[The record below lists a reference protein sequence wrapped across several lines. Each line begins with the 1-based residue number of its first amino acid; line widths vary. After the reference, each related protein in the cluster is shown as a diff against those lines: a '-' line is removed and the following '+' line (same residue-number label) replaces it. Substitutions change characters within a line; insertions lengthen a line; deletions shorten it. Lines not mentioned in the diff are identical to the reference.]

1 MKDFMA
7 EFSVLASY
15 PANSVLFLARL
26 AVAYGFTMPAMM
38 KIEQIKATQ
47 AWFESIGIPFAS
59 LMAPLVSGIELAGI
73 VLLTLGLFTRL
84 ISLLLM
90 CVMAGAIVFVHF
102 QHGFSTADNGF
113 EIPLY
118 YFLFL
123 FVFATFGPGKYSI
136 DCLLFKEECHA

>member
-7 EFSVLASY
+7 EFGVLASY
-15 PANSVLFLARL
+15 PANIVLLLARL

-38 KIEQIKATQ
+38 KIEQIEATQ
-47 AWFESIGIPFAS
+47 MWFESIGIPFAS

-73 VLLTLGLFTRL
+73 VLLTLGLFTRF

-90 CVMAGAIVFVHF
+90 CVMAGAIAFVHF
-102 QHGFSTADNGF
+102 QHGFATAQNGF

-123 FVFATFGPGKYSI
+123 FIFATFGPGKYSI
-136 DCLLFKEECHA
+136 DCLISKEECHA

>member
-7 EFSVLASY
+7 EFGVLASY

-47 AWFESIGIPFAS
+47 TWFESIGIPFAS

>member
-7 EFSVLASY
+7 EFGVLVSY

-38 KIEQIKATQ
+38 KIEQIEATQ
-47 AWFESIGIPFAS
+47 AWFESIGIPFAAF
-59 LMAPLVSGIELAGI
+59 MAPFVSAIELAGI
-73 VLLTLGLFTRL
+73 VLLTLGLFTRF

-102 QHGFSTADNGF
+102 QHGFSTANNGF

-123 FVFATFGPGKYSI
+123 FIFATFGPGKYSI

>member
-7 EFSVLASY
+7 EFGVLASY
-15 PANSVLFLARL
+15 PANIVLLLARL

-38 KIEQIKATQ
+38 KIEQIEATQ
-47 AWFESIGIPFAS
+47 MWFESIGIPFAS

-73 VLLTLGLFTRL
+73 VLLTLGLFTRF

-90 CVMAGAIVFVHF
+90 CVMAGAIAFVHF
-102 QHGFSTADNGF
+102 QHGFATAQNGF

-123 FVFATFGPGKYSI
+123 FIFATFGPGKYSI
-136 DCLLFKEECHA
+136 DCLIIKEECHA